1 MISSRRFIILAIAFA
16 YLIICIRIL
25 QVSMFDEGRA
35 RNQIFGDGYS
45 DINTISS
52 AWYFLDSGFTQTAF
66 LPVHEYFTLNGE
78 PIVYTHYPALPN
90 ILAGVVATVTQ
101 SRSEGVMRVF
111 PLLLSV
117 LMLVMMYKVLH
128 RLLSNSLLANAAFV
142 LLVLSNYFIAWADNL
157 HQHLYGEL
165 LKWISVWLLLDY
177 FNQPAKRIKSLWLLY
192 AVMLLQVNI
201 SFEQAVFLGTMSA
214 AASWFYERRLFN
226 YLTIGLFVS
235 LIIGFMLHF
244 IQNVMHF
251 GSWQVAFDDMFG
263 VLKYR
268 TTGSAEGV
276 HTGNE
281 ASFQTWEMIKLPLV
295 WLNRME
301 RYYLLPGWF
310 VLALYIFFFKQIHQ
324 QSATS
329 KMIWILL
336 IASVSWSLVM
346 PQHAY
351 IHNFTGKHFAIW
363 YALVATLAV
372 HQYWLFL
379 RQKFNALPFYY
390 KLLNVLLVMYA
401 IGMFLTQHVYELYL
415 KFGLLYPM
423 LGYY

>member
-1 MISSRRFIILAIAFA
+1 MNITRKHITIAIAFA
-16 YLIICIRIL
+16 YIIVFVRII

-52 AWYFLDSGFTQTAF
+52 AWYFLDSGFTQTSF
-66 LPVHEYFTLNGE
+66 LPVHEYFTMSGM

-90 ILAGVVATVTQ
+90 IIAGIVATLTQ
-101 SRSEGVMRVF
+101 SRSEEVMRIF
-111 PLLLSV
+111 PLLLSS
-117 LMLVMMYKVLH
+117 LLLVMMYKVLH
-128 RLLSNSLLANAAFV
+128 RIFANNLLANGAFL

-165 LKWISVWLLLDY
+165 LKWVSIWLLLDY
-177 FNQPAKRIKSLWLLY
+177 FTQPEKRIKSLWLLY

-201 SFEQAVFLGTMSA
+201 SFEQAVFLGAMSA
-214 AASWFYERRLFN
+214 AASWFYQRSLFN
-226 YLTIGLFVS
+226 YLTIGLFLS
-235 LIIGFMLHF
+235 LVVGFMLHF
-244 IQNVMHF
+244 MQNVIHF
-251 GSWQVAFDDMFG
+251 QSWQVAFDDMFG

-276 HTGNE
+276 HTGSE
-281 ASFQTWEMIKLPLV
+281 ATYKTWEMIKLPIV

-301 RYYLLPGWF
+301 RFYLLPGWF
-310 VLALYIFFFKQIHQ
+310 VLVLYIYFFKPTHQ
-324 QSATS
+324 QQAIS
-329 KMIWILL
+329 KMIWILF

-351 IHNFTGKHFAIW
+351 IHNFTGKHFAVW
-363 YALVATLAV
+363 YAVVATLAV
-372 HQYWLFL
+372 YQYALFL
-379 RQKFNALPFYY
+379 KNRFNTLPIYY
-390 KLLNVLLVMYA
+390 KVFNVLLVLYA
-401 IGMFLTQHVYELYL
+401 FGMFLTQHVYELYL

-423 LGYY
+423 FGYY

>member
-1 MISSRRFIILAIAFA
+1 MSITRKQIILAIAFA
-16 YLIICIRIL
+16 YLIVLVRII
-25 QVSMFDEGRA
+25 QVSMFDDGRA

-66 LPVHEYFTLNGE
+66 LPVHEYFTMSRT

-101 SRSEGVMRVF
+101 SRSEGVMRIF
-111 PLLLSV
+111 PLLISV

-128 RLLSNSLLANAAFV
+128 RIFSNALLANGAFV

-165 LKWISVWLLLDY
+165 LKWVSVWLLLDY
-177 FNQPAKRIKSLWLLY
+177 FSQPTKRIKSLLLLY
-192 AVMLLQVNI
+192 GIMLLQVNI
-201 SFEQAVFLGTMSA
+201 SFEQAVFLGAMSA
-214 AASWFYERRLFN
+214 AASWFYERSLFN
-226 YLTIGLFVS
+226 SLTIGLFLS
-235 LIIGFMLHF
+235 LVVGFMLHF
-244 IQNVMHF
+244 MQNVLHF

-276 HTGNE
+276 HTGSE
-281 ASFQTWEMIKLPLV
+281 ASFQTWEMIKLPMV

-301 RYYLLPGWF
+301 RFYLLPGWF
-310 VLALYIFFFKQIHQ
+310 VLVLYIYFFKQIHQ
-324 QSATS
+324 QLAVS

-336 IASVSWSLVM
+336 IASVSWSLLM

-372 HQYWLFL
+372 YHYACFL
-379 RQKFNALPFYY
+379 RQRFSTLPVYY
-390 KLLNVLLVMYA
+390 KALNVILVLYA